1 MFSLDFKIKVDRI
14 LFGFSAYLL
23 DRLAF
28 IVGKFK
34 NMDHSID
41 KDNMK
46 NVVIAKYLGLGS
58 IVRSQVIVQDIKN
71 TFPNCKVHYL
81 TSKKNIKIFEII
93 QNVDNILTIDDSG
106 IISMFF
112 STLRLVLQ
120 LLKIKVDAFID
131 LEVYSRYS
139 SCITVMSCARNRYG
153 FFRYDIHLHIGI
165 YTHMLYFNSQ
175 KNITD
180 IYLQISN
187 YLTSSNMYNKNI
199 PKFIFKEEHKNEV
212 EKYFLDNLRNKKE
225 DDIYIGINGNASELA
240 LERRYP
246 PLYFVE
252 LIENLLN
259 NIKDKNINIFLI
271 GSPSEKKY
279 LEDEIYNKLNNKNG
293 VFLTAGIF
301 SLNASIY
308 LLSKFDLFI
317 TTDSGPL
324 HFAYAQNVNI
334 ISIWGPCSNLH
345 YSFPNYKKDIP
356 INSFVYCSPCI
367 HLTIR
372 PPCNGNNICLQMIY
386 PKNVYIKTIK
396 YINIYRD
403 EYVMM
408 YKELFKKYVDNRYYL
423 GSITDQT
430 RPDQTRPD
438 QTRPDQTRPDQLK
451 SG

>member
-34 NMDHSID
+34 NMDHSIA

-58 IVRSQVIVQDIKN
+58 IVRSQVIIQDIKN

-112 STLRLVLQ
+112 STLRLVFQ

-153 FFRYDIHLHIGI
+153 FFRHDVHWHIGI

-212 EKYFLDNLRNKKE
+212 EKYFLDNLKNKKE

-334 ISIWGPCSNLH
+334 ISIWGPGSYWHYGLLNYNKEINLSSN
-345 YSFPNYKKDIP
+345 
-356 INSFVYCSPCI
+356 VYCSPCLY
-367 HLTIR
+367 LTNKVS
-372 PPCNGNNICLQMIY
+372 CEGNNICLQMIY
-386 PKNVYIKTIK
+386 PQIIYNETIK
-396 YINIYRD
+396 LLKMNDTRTYIENENKII
-403 EYVMM
+403 
-408 YKELFKKYVDNRYYL
+408 KKDYYL
-423 GSITDQT
+423 GSII
-430 RPDQTRPD
+430 R
-438 QTRPDQTRPDQLK
+438 
-451 SG
+451 